1 MIPPSLVGQLAAL
14 ATSLCFTFGS
24 VFFTL
29 ASLQVGAFIL
39 NRLRLAIALVF
50 LALTHWLI
58 FGLPF
63 PAAAGR
69 SNWLWLG
76 LSGIVGL
83 ALGDLFLFQGF
94 SLIGP
99 RLTMLMMSLSPILTT
114 LLAWIFLHESLSFG
128 QVLGI
133 LVTISGVAWVVL
145 ESDGRRST
153 SVDLQSSQA
162 ARGLAAGL
170 AAAACQSIGLILARP
185 GLENGFPALSANLIR
200 MLCAALI
207 IWLVT
212 LLQGQFSSTFQSLRS
227 HPSALR
233 YAALGAFIA
242 PFIGVSFSLLAIQN
256 AEVGIASTLMA
267 LPPVLL
273 LPISF
278 IFFKE
283 RFGWQAVIGTLLAV
297 AGTAVLFL
305 V

>member
-1 MIPPSLVGQLAAL
+1 MPPALLGQLAAL
-14 ATSLCFTFGS
+14 ATSVCFTFGS

-29 ASLQVGAFIL
+29 ASRQVGALVL
-39 NRLRLAIALVF
+39 NRMRLLIALVC
-50 LALTHWLI
+50 LALTHWVI
-58 FGLPF
+58 FALPY
-63 PAAAGR
+63 PASAGA

-76 LSGIVGL
+76 LSGVVGL

-94 SLIGP
+94 SLVGP
-99 RLTMLMMSLSPILTT
+99 RLTMLMMSLSPILTS
-114 LLAWIFLHESLSFG
+114 LLAWVFLHEHLAAW

-133 LVTISGVAWVVL
+133 LLTISGVAWVVL
-145 ESDGRRST
+145 ESNGRRRQGVETTST
-153 SVDLQSSQA
+153 QA
-162 ARGLAAGL
+162 ARGLVAGL
-170 AAAACQSIGLILARP
+170 AAAVCQSLGLILARP

-200 MLCAALI
+200 MSSATLL

-212 LLQGQFSSTFQSLRS
+212 LLQGQTKATFQSLHL

-256 AEVGIASTLMA
+256 AEVGVASTLMA

-278 IFFKE
+278 FLFKE
-283 RFGWQAVIGTLLAV
+283 RFGWQAVLGTLLAV
-297 AGTAVLFL
+297 GGTAVLFL